1 MPSLLDTLISSGV
14 LKKEDSYYLR
24 EESRKT
30 GKSIEALI
38 YEEGLASE
46 NDVAKV
52 KSKIF
57 NVPFK
62 EIGGDM
68 KVPEEILRQ
77 ISEEAAKFYKFV
89 PLEKKDGTLEVGVL
103 NPDDFEAKEAL
114 KFIAAKGGFTPQF
127 FIITPSAYEQILRQ
141 YKTFGEEVTKTLR
154 DLEAETVE
162 GKKLEVV
169 LPIGEME
176 GAERVAREAP
186 IIRMVAVIIKH
197 AVEGRASD
205 IHVEPTRENLRVRFR
220 VDGVL
225 YSTLSL
231 PLNIASAIITR
242 IKILS
247 NLRIDESRV
256 PQDGRFHT
264 RVGSKEIDFRV
275 STLPTSL
282 GEKVA
287 MRVLDP
293 TAGLK
298 ELPDLGLQ
306 FDNLEKLQQ
315 EIKKPFGMVLISGPT
330 GSGKTT
336 TLYAALN
343 ILNKEQVNIVTLEDP
358 VEYFIDGV
366 NQSQVRPEIGY
377 SFATGLRNVLR
388 QDPNIIM
395 VGEIRDEETASL
407 ATHAALT
414 GHIVLSTIHTNNAVG
429 IIHRLLDLKVPS
441 FLIPSALILCL
452 AQRLIRRLCPYCKE
466 KVKANSEMEKIILD
480 EVSKLPQATQKKL
493 KVSTPIYIYQP
504 KGCDKCASQG
514 TKGRVAIFEVLT
526 MTRQL
531 EKIIIEKPIESE
543 IVKESQRQGMLT
555 MRQDGIIKALQGD
568 VSLEEVIQTT
578 EIEE

>member
-1 MPSLLDTLISSGV
+1 MASLLDTLISSGV
-14 LKKEDSYYLR
+14 LKKEDAYYLK

-38 YEEGLASE
+38 YEEGLVGE
-46 NDVAKV
+46 DEVAQV

-62 EIGGDM
+62 GIPGDM
-68 KVPEEILRQ
+68 KIQEEVLRQ

-89 PLEKKDGTLEVGVL
+89 PLEKKDGVLEVGIL
-103 NPDDFEAKEAL
+103 NPDDFEAREAL
-114 KFIAAKGGFTPQF
+114 KFIAAKGSFTPQF
-127 FIITPSAYEQILRQ
+127 FIITPAAYEQILRQ

-154 DLEAETVE
+154 ELEAETVE
-162 GKKLEVV
+162 EKKAEVL
-169 LPIGEME
+169 LPLGEM
-176 GAERVAREAP
+176 GAERISREAP

-225 YSTLSL
+225 YSTISL
-231 PLNIASAIITR
+231 PLNIASAIVTR

-256 PQDGRFHT
+256 PQDGRFHA
-264 RVGSKEIDFRV
+264 RVGQKEIDFRI

-315 EIKKPFGMVLISGPT
+315 EIKKPFGMILISGPT

-336 TLYAALN
+336 TLYAVLN

-414 GHIVLSTIHTNNAVG
+414 GHIVLSTIHTNNSVG
-429 IIHRLLDLKVPS
+429 IIHRLIDLKVPS

-452 AQRLIRRLCPYCKE
+452 AQRLIRKLCPYCKE
-466 KVKANSEMEKIILD
+466 KVRANSEMEKIILD
-480 EVSKLPQATQKKL
+480 EVSKLPQAVQKKL
-493 KVSTPIYIYQP
+493 KVSSPIYIYQP

-514 TKGRVAIFEVLT
+514 TKGRVAIFEVLV

-531 EKIIIEKPIESE
+531 EKIIIERPVESE
-543 IVKESQRQGMLT
+543 IVKESQRQGMIT
-555 MRQDGIIKALQGD
+555 MRQDGIIKALQGT
-568 VSLEEVIQTT
+568 VSFEEVVQTT
-578 EIEE
+578 EVEE

>member
-14 LKKEDSYYLR
+14 LKKEDAYYLK

-38 YEEGLASE
+38 YEEGLVGE
-46 NDVAKV
+46 NEVAKV

-62 EIGGDM
+62 EIPGDM
-68 KVPEEILRQ
+68 NVQEEVLRQ

-89 PLEKKDGTLEVGVL
+89 PLEKKDEVLEVGIL
-103 NPDDFEAKEAL
+103 NPDDFEAREAL
-114 KFIAAKGGFTPQF
+114 KFIAAKGSFTPQF
-127 FIITPSAYEQILRQ
+127 FIITPAAYEQILRQ

-154 DLEAETVE
+154 ELEAETVE
-162 GKKLEVV
+162 EKKTGV
-169 LPIGEME
+169 LLPLGEM
-176 GAERVAREAP
+176 GAERISREAP

-225 YSTLSL
+225 YSTISL
-231 PLNIASAIITR
+231 PLNIASAIVTR

-256 PQDGRFHT
+256 PQDGRFHA
-264 RVGSKEIDFRV
+264 RVGQKEIDFRI

-315 EIKKPFGMVLISGPT
+315 EIRKPFGMVLISGPT

-336 TLYAALN
+336 TLYAVLN

-407 ATHAALT
+407 AIHAALT
-414 GHIVLSTIHTNNAVG
+414 GHIVLSTIHTNNSVG
-429 IIHRLLDLKVPS
+429 IIHRLIDLKVPT
-441 FLIPSALILCL
+441 FLIPSSLILCV
-452 AQRLIRRLCPYCKE
+452 AQRLIRKLCPYCKE
-466 KVKANSEMEKIILD
+466 KVRANSEMEKIILD
-480 EVSKLPQATQKKL
+480 EVSKLPQSVQKKL
-493 KVSTPIYIYQP
+493 KVSSPIYIYQP

-514 TKGRVAIFEVLT
+514 TKGRVAMFEVLV

-543 IVKESQRQGMLT
+543 IIKESQRQGMIT
-555 MRQDGIIKALQGD
+555 MRQDGIIKAIQGT
-568 VSLEEVIQTT
+568 VSFEEVIQTT
-578 EIEE
+578 EVEE

>member
-1 MPSLLDTLISSGV
+1 MPSLLDTLISAGV
-14 LKKEDSYYLR
+14 LKKEDAEYLKQ
-24 EESRKT
+24 ESRKI
-30 GKSIEALI
+30 GKPIEALI
-38 YEEGLASE
+38 YEENLASE
-46 NDVAKV
+46 EDVAKA

-57 NVPFK
+57 SIPWR
-62 EIGGDM
+62 EISGEPRI
-68 KVPEEILRQ
+68 PEDVLRQ
-77 ISEEAAKFYKFV
+77 ISEEAAKFYKFI
-89 PLEKKDGTLEVGVL
+89 PLAKKDGVLEVGVL

-114 KFIAAKGGFTPQF
+114 KFIAAKGGFTPQL
-127 FIITPSAYEQILRQ
+127 FIITPSVYEQILRQ

-154 DLEAETVE
+154 ELESETAGETRPEIILGTGEAGEAE
-162 GKKLEVV
+162 K
-169 LPIGEME
+169 I
-176 GAERVAREAP
+176 AREAP

-197 AVEGRASD
+197 AVEGMASD

-225 YSTLSL
+225 HSTLSL
-231 PLNIASAIITR
+231 PLNIAPAIVTR
-242 IKILS
+242 IKILA
-247 NLRIDESRV
+247 NMRIDESRV

-264 RVGSKEIDFRV
+264 RVGSKEIDFRI
-275 STLPTSL
+275 STLPTAL

-293 TAGLK
+293 TTGLK

-306 FDNLEKLQQ
+306 FDNLDKVRQ
-315 EIKKPFGMVLISGPT
+315 EIQKPFGMVLLSGPT

-336 TLYAALN
+336 TLYAILN
-343 ILNKEQVNIVTLEDP
+343 ILNKDEVNIVTLEDP

-429 IIHRLLDLKVPS
+429 IIHRLLDLNVPS
-441 FLIPSALILCL
+441 FLIPSSLILCV
-452 AQRLIRRLCPYCKE
+452 AQRLIRKLCPFCKE
-466 KVKANSEMEKIILD
+466 KVRANLEMEKLIL
-480 EVSKLPQATQKKL
+480 EEISRLPSATQKKL
-493 KVSTPIYIYQP
+493 KVSPPIYIYQP
-504 KGCDKCASQG
+504 KGCDKCAGQG
-514 TKGRVAIFEVLT
+514 TKGRIAIFEVLT

-531 EKIIIEKPIESE
+531 EKIIVEKPTESE
-543 IVKESQRQGMLT
+543 IVKEAERQEMIT
-555 MRQDGIIKALQGD
+555 MRQDGIIKALQGTI
-568 VSLEEVIQTT
+568 SIEEVVQATAV
-578 EIEE
+578 EE

>member
-14 LKKEDSYYLR
+14 LKKEDAYYLK

-38 YEEGLASE
+38 YEEGLVGE
-46 NDVAKV
+46 NEVAKV

-62 EIGGDM
+62 EIPGDM
-68 KVPEEILRQ
+68 NVQEEVLRQ

-89 PLEKKDGTLEVGVL
+89 PLEKKDEVLEVGIL
-103 NPDDFEAKEAL
+103 NPDDFEAREAL
-114 KFIAAKGGFTPQF
+114 KFIAAKGSFTPQF
-127 FIITPSAYEQILRQ
+127 FIITPAAYEQILRQ

-154 DLEAETVE
+154 ELEAETVE
-162 GKKLEVV
+162 EKKTGV
-169 LPIGEME
+169 LLPLGEM
-176 GAERVAREAP
+176 GAERISREAP

-225 YSTLSL
+225 YSTISL
-231 PLNIASAIITR
+231 PLNIASAIVTR

-256 PQDGRFHT
+256 PQDGRFHA
-264 RVGSKEIDFRV
+264 RVGQKEIDFRI

-315 EIKKPFGMVLISGPT
+315 EIRKPFGMVLISGPT

-336 TLYAALN
+336 TLYAVLN

-414 GHIVLSTIHTNNAVG
+414 GHIVLSTIHTNNSVG
-429 IIHRLLDLKVPS
+429 IIHRLIDLKVPT
-441 FLIPSALILCL
+441 FLIPSSLILCV
-452 AQRLIRRLCPYCKE
+452 AQRLIRKLCPYCKE
-466 KVKANSEMEKIILD
+466 KVRANSEMEKIILD
-480 EVSKLPQATQKKL
+480 EVSKLPQSVQKKL
-493 KVSTPIYIYQP
+493 KVSSPIYIYQP

-514 TKGRVAIFEVLT
+514 TKGRVAMFEVLV

-543 IVKESQRQGMLT
+543 IIKESQRQGMIT
-555 MRQDGIIKALQGD
+555 MRQDGIIKAIQGT
-568 VSLEEVIQTT
+568 VSFEEVIQTT
-578 EIEE
+578 EVEE